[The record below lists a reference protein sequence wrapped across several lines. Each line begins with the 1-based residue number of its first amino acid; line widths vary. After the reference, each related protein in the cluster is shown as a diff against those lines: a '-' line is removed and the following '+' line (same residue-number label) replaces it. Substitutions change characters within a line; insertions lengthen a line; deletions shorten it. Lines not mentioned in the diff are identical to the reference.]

1 MPPKKK
7 AGKSG
12 KGGKAGGGI
21 IDGVSMTEMSRE
33 QLEAF
38 ALRIRDEL
46 EREREERNFFQL
58 ERDRL
63 YTFWEI
69 TRQQLEENK
78 AELCNKDRAIEEAA
92 EKHDMEIKI
101 YKQKV
106 KHLMYDH
113 HSHLAELKANNM
125 VTLKMAENDYCE
137 QELELENDKKA
148 LKAQLVEMG
157 LTHEEEIKA
166 LRLEH
171 SSELSEL
178 RNKFSAE
185 AEVLEGKMDARLAS
199 LRNQLSLKHKLELA
213 EVEERKNQQIQH
225 LVNNHQQA
233 FSELKAYYNDIT
245 VNNLALIT
253 SLKEQMAKMKDN
265 EERIEKKLKEV
276 SNENKKLV
284 QPLREAREQVT
295 DLQRQL
301 TNYNKDK
308 TSLSNMKKH
317 LSYVTKQL
325 EDLTNE
331 YDVLEMAFEKVKEE
345 RDDLHDKFV
354 SAILELQQK
363 SSMKNVLLE
372 KKLQILTAALEQRD
386 VQVAEVMAATNIDP
400 KAMHSVNKK
409 LEELLATKNNQIQE
423 LQLEVARVMKIHDDM
438 VINLEGRLKA
448 MGISREEVGLHS
460 SSTLRPKTHKS
471 SASVSTQ

>member
-7 AGKSG
+7 ASKSG
-12 KGGKAGGGI
+12 KGGKGSGGI

-38 ALRIRDEL
+38 AFRIRDEL

-58 ERDRL
+58 ERDKL

-78 AELCNKDRAIEEAA
+78 AELSNKDRAIEEAA
-92 EKHDMEIKI
+92 ERHDMEIKI

-125 VTLKMAENDYCE
+125 VTLKMAENDYSE
-137 QELELENDKKA
+137 QEIELEKDKKA
-148 LKAQLVEMG
+148 LKAQLVEIC
-157 LTHEEEIKA
+157 LSHEDEIKA
-166 LRLEH
+166 LRLKH
-171 SSELSEL
+171 STELSEL
-178 RNKFSAE
+178 RGKFAAE
-185 AEVLEGKMDARLAS
+185 AEVLENKMDARLAT
-199 LRNQLSLKHKLELA
+199 LRNQLNLKHKLELA

-225 LVNNHQQA
+225 LVNNHHQA

-276 SNENKKLV
+276 SNENKKLTE
-284 QPLREAREQVT
+284 PLKEAREQVA

-308 TSLSNMKKH
+308 VSLSNMKKH
-317 LSYVTKQL
+317 LSHVTKQL
-325 EDLTNE
+325 EDLNGE
-331 YDVLEMAFEKVKEE
+331 YDVLEMAFEKVKGE
-345 RDDLHDKFV
+345 RDELHDKFV

-363 SSMKNVLLE
+363 SSLKNVVLE
-372 KKLQILTAALEQRD
+372 KKLEVLTAALEQRD

-409 LEELLATKNNQIQE
+409 LEELLASKNNRIQE
-423 LQLEVARVMKIHDDM
+423 LQLEVARVLKAHDDM
-438 VINLEGRLKA
+438 VLELESRLKTL
-448 MGISREEVGLHS
+448 GISSEDVGLQTKLRPRHKSVHS
-460 SSTLRPKTHKS
+460 STST
-471 SASVSTQ
+471 